1 MGRLQMKTISLSK
14 SQESQIDIQTKTFP
28 WSDQFALTH
37 VKTDTNYEGKSC
49 TTFAK
54 EY

>member
-1 MGRLQMKTISLSK
+1 MKKISLSK
-14 SQESQIDIQTKTFP
+14 TQESQIYIQTKTFP
-28 WSDQFALTH
+28 WSDPFALTH
-37 VKTDTNYEGKSC
+37 VKADTNYDSKSC